1 MYHRVPTFTIDGESI
16 SDEFP
21 SWSPWRCTPSG
32 KSVTEP
38 PPIATFWC
46 AATCERSWKLSD
58 QTPLAAEAGNA
69 ESTTQSAR
77 LAEVVTRVLRPAKHP
92 PIHLVCRLLL
102 EKKKLRRARP
112 GAVLQTRA

>member
-21 SWSPWRCTPSG
+21 SWSPWRSTPSG

-38 PPIATFWC
+38 SPIATFWC

-58 QTPLAAEAGNA
+58 QTPLAAEAGSA
-69 ESTTQSAR
+69 ENTTQRAR
-77 LAEVVTRVLRPAKHP
+77 VTEVVTPLLRLAKHP
-92 PIHLVCRLLL
+92 PIHLECADIAIIPSQWARLLF
-102 EKKKLRRARP
+102 
-112 GAVLQTRA
+112 QS